1 VQTII
6 AYFYGSPSPAF
17 FAPFL
22 IPEHAS
28 MVILSP
34 EPVSVFALHPDQ
46 HVRSLSSCEP
56 LVPDDRQEVP
66 GYYGRY
72 NFRHALWVVKQSRIY
87 PPVPHLTLNISQD
100 LAADLAGIQTSP
112 RFHLLPKLL
121 FQSSTEMS
129 ERVFNSMSW
138 YNRANSL
145 SSTEHSA
152 ILDLSIA
159 FETVLALP
167 KDAKTSHF
175 VDSISLLLGRVARLN
190 EWAHQFY
197 EARSAVVQEFSYST
211 GKEW

>member
-1 VQTII
+1 
-6 AYFYGSPSPAF
+6 
-17 FAPFL
+17 
-22 IPEHAS
+22 
-28 MVILSP
+28 
-34 EPVSVFALHPDQ
+34 
-46 HVRSLSSCEP
+46 
-56 LVPDDRQEVP
+56 
-66 GYYGRY
+66 
-72 NFRHALWVVKQSRIY
+72 VKQSRIY